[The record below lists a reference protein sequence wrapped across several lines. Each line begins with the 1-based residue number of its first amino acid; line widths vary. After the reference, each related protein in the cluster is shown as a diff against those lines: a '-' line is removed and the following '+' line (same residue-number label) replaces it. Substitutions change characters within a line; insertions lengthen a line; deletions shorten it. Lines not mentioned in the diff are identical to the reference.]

1 MVAREG
7 IEPPTRGFSIPQI
20 GLSETA
26 PVQRIRGPRPGK
38 VAEILDNTGTQEY
51 YGDCIGSASR
61 AGYAPDMKPGVPVP
75 KFRFTDAAL
84 RALTPTPGRPR
95 IDYDDG
101 DVRGFGLQVTP
112 AGRRTFVLVYVAK
125 ATGQER
131 RMVIGEFGPAPKLS
145 LSAARA
151 RAIEIRAQVNAGR
164 DPWAEGRVQRAQ
176 AVADKA
182 KSVATLAA
190 LLSAYVGQLKAAGKP
205 SWKEIEAAV
214 KRDVTEPFPKLAAMR
229 ADQVTLDDV
238 RPVLARLTK
247 AGSYRAAE
255 KLRAYLRA
263 AFTAA
268 RAARQDAGM
277 VAFDAFR
284 LTHNPM
290 LELRVSRP
298 KEAAQAAA
306 SAARER
312 KWALSEAQLRAY
324 WKRLQALDT
333 PAGALMRFHLLTG
346 GQRMEQLARLTAA
359 DLDRDQATVTL
370 RDTKGRRAIAHEHVV
385 PLIPDALAALEAMGK
400 GPHLFSVSGGEAAA
414 VPHTL
419 AAAMRALSTTMIEAG
434 EVDRT
439 ITPGSIRR
447 TVETR
452 LAAVGVRDE
461 VLARLLS
468 HGLGGVQARNYNA
481 HRYDDEKRAA
491 LAQLRTMLD
500 EPKGTVTPF
509 RRRKAG

>member
-1 MVAREG
+1 
-7 IEPPTRGFSIPQI
+7 
-20 GLSETA
+20 
-26 PVQRIRGPRPGK
+26 
-38 VAEILDNTGTQEY
+38 
-51 YGDCIGSASR
+51 
-61 AGYAPDMKPGVPVP
+61 VP

-84 RALTPTPGRPR
+84 RALAPTPGRPR

-101 DVRGFGLQVTP
+101 DVRGFGIQVTP
-112 AGRRTFVLVYVAK
+112 AGRKTFLLVYVAK

-131 RMVIGEFGPAPKLS
+131 RMVLGEFGPAPALS

-151 RAIEIRAQVNAGR
+151 RAIEVRAQVNAGR

-182 KSVATLAA
+182 KTAATLGA
-190 LLSAYVGQLKAAGKP
+190 LLGAYVAHLKAASKP
-205 SWKEIEAAV
+205 SWKEVEAAV
-214 KRDVTEPFPKLAAMR
+214 KRNVTDQFPKLAAMR

-238 RPVLARLTK
+238 RPVLTRLTK
-247 AGSYRAAE
+247 AGSWRAAE
-255 KLRAYLRA
+255 KMRAHLRA

-268 RAARQDAGM
+268 REARQDAGM
-277 VAFDAFR
+277 AAFDDFR
-284 LTHNPM
+284 LSHNPM

-298 KEAAQAAA
+298 KEAAQTAA

-324 WKRLQALDT
+324 WKRLHALDT

-346 GQRMEQLARLTAA
+346 GQRMEQLARLTTG
-359 DLDRDQATVTL
+359 DLDRDAATVTL
-370 RDTKGRRAIAHEHVV
+370 RDTKGRRAVAHEHVV
-385 PLIPDALAALEAMGK
+385 PLIPDALAALDAMGK
-400 GPHLFSVSGGEAAA
+400 GPHLFTVSGGEAPA

-419 AAAMRALSTTMIEAG
+419 AAAMRALSTAMSEAG

-452 LAAVGVRDE
+452 LAAKGVPDE

-491 LAQLRTMLD
+491 LEKLRALLD
-500 EPKGTVTPF
+500 EPGGTVIKFPAK
-509 RRRKAG
+509 RRKSGPAGR